1 MTHVLY
7 LVHDLSDPAVRR
19 RVTTLKQGGATVD
32 LVGFSRGSVPADI
45 EGVSPRV
52 IGRTR
57 DGRFF
62 QRGIAVLAARRKLK
76 TALFGLK
83 QPDVIIARNLEM
95 LSLTNKANRQ
105 LTKRVPIVFECLDIH
120 RLLLSTRGVGQAMRL
135 IERWFGRNACAI
147 ITSSP
152 AFKTQYFDRLSGLR
166 APVHLIE
173 NKVIWPS
180 DDICP
185 ASVPR
190 NDDRP
195 WRIGW
200 FGALRCEKS
209 FKLLSDF
216 SRMAEGRFEIV
227 LRGRPAYSEFDD
239 FDAAIAAEPYMR
251 FEGAYQN
258 PEDLASIYGEVDFAW
273 AIDCFEEGQNSKWLL
288 PNRLYE
294 GCLHGTVP
302 IALDGTQ
309 TAAAMRARGI
319 GLTISEVTPSALAR
333 TFDDMTLETYQK
345 LATDVSAIDV
355 SNWIIGPTQC
365 RELVTWLDSLRPL
378 TCEMRSDAINTNSS
392 FAI

>member
-1 MTHVLY
+1 MIHVLY

-45 EGVSPRV
+45 EGVSPRA

-57 DGRFF
+57 NGRFF
-62 QRGIAVLAARRKLK
+62 QRGMAVLAARRKLR
-76 TALFGLK
+76 TALLGLK

-95 LSLTNKANRQ
+95 LSLTNKVNRQ

-135 IERWFGRNACAI
+135 IERWCGRNACAI

-190 NDDRP
+190 DDDRA

-294 GCLHGTVP
+294 GCLHGAVP

-333 TFDDMTLETYQK
+333 AFDDMTLETYQK
-345 LATDVSAIDV
+345 LATDVLAIDV

-378 TCEMRSDAINTNSS
+378 ACEMRPDAINTNAS